1 MSSPLQRRASREARP
16 AGALGWS
23 ALVTAVVAFV
33 VGWVPIAGLVLG
45 IAALVLNALALFRQ
59 RPATMGLIG
68 LILGAL
74 ATVTGLVVTI
84 GLVALLNLPA
94 AP

>member
-1 MSSPLQRRASREARP
+1 MTSPLQRRASKQPQP

-23 ALVTAVVAFV
+23 AFAVAVLAFLT
-33 VGWVPIAGLVLG
+33 GWLPIVGLVLG
-45 IAALVLNALALFRQ
+45 VAALVLSALALFRN
-59 RPATMGLIG
+59 RPAWMGLLG
-68 LILGAL
+68 LVLGAL

-84 GLVALLNLPA
+84 GLVAFVNLPA